1 MSLFVK
7 IPQDAV
13 LLSRDDASHP
23 LAAYSKHDFQLD
35 EAHWPSVEHYFQA
48 MKFSDPRLQEKIRQA
63 PHPKIAARIARN
75 HFWKIR
81 RDWKKIRRVVMTRA
95 TYIKC
100 RSHEEVAQALL
111 ATAGRA
117 IVEQSLYDHYWGCGR
132 DQRGHNYFGKML
144 MAVRDRLREE
154 GASAV

>member
-48 MKFSDPRLQEKIRQA
+48 MKFSDSRLQEKIRQA

-100 RSHEEVAQALL
+100 RSHEDVAQALL
-111 ATAGRA
+111 ATGERT

-154 GASAV
+154 GAAV